1 MKNMYKL
8 LLTLPLLLT
17 ALSCGSTKVTV
28 PVDEVVQSTPCFG
41 PEYFSTEDAFRA
53 SAIGESMDQMTAR
66 KKAMANA
73 RQELATN
80 ISATINVVGDNYV
93 KATEN
98 NNVEQV
104 LEQFQSLG
112 RTVVNQKLS
121 GVVQI
126 CETNTRSKSTGN
138 YKYYVAIELGSQE
151 LMSNLAETLSND
163 KVLQVDYNYEKFK
176 DTFEK
181 EMSKLKNN
189 GGKYDN

>member
-1 MKNMYKL
+1 MKNICKTL
-8 LLTLPLLLT
+8 IVLPLLVIT
-17 ALSCGSTKVTV
+17 LSCGPTKVAV
-28 PVDEVVQSTPCFG
+28 PVDEVVQTTPCFG
-41 PEYFSTEDAFRA
+41 TEYFSTKDAFRA

-80 ISATINVVGDNYV
+80 ISSTLNIVGDNYV

-104 LEQFQSLG
+104 LEQFQDLG
-112 RTVVNQKLS
+112 RTIVTQKLS
-121 GVVQI
+121 GLVQI

-138 YKYYVAIELGSQE
+138 YKYYIAIELGSEE

-181 EMSKLKNN
+181 EMSKLEK
-189 GGKYDN
+189 

>member
-1 MKNMYKL
+1 MKNMCKL
-8 LLTLPLLLT
+8 LLALPLLLI
-17 ALSCGSTKVTV
+17 ALSCGSTKVTI
-28 PVDEVVQSTPCFG
+28 PVDEVVQNTPCSG
-41 PEYFSTEDAFRA
+41 PEYFSTKDAFRA
-53 SAIGESMDQMTAR
+53 SAMGESMDQMTAR

-80 ISATINVVGDNYV
+80 ISATVNIVGDNYV

-112 RTVVNQKLS
+112 RTVVNQKIS
-121 GVVQI
+121 GLVQI
-126 CETNTRSKSTGN
+126 CETSTRSKSTGN
-138 YKYYVAIELGSQE
+138 YKHYVAIELGSQE

-181 EMSKLKNN
+181 EMSKLKND
-189 GGKYDN
+189 GGN

>member
-1 MKNMYKL
+1 MKITYKIL
-8 LLTLPLLLT
+8 IILPLLLMI
-17 ALSCGSTKVTV
+17 LSCGSNKVNV
-28 PVDEVVQSTPCFG
+28 PVDEVIQATPCFG
-41 PEYFSTEDAFRA
+41 AGYFSTKDAFRA

-73 RQELATN
+73 RQELATS
-80 ISATINVVGDNYV
+80 ISATINIVGDNYV
-93 KATEN
+93 KSTEN

-121 GVVQI
+121 GIVQV

-138 YKYYVAIELGSQE
+138 YKYYIAIELGSQE
-151 LMSNLAETLSND
+151 LMSNLAETLSKD

-181 EMSKLKNN
+181 EMSKLK
-189 GGKYDN
+189 KQ